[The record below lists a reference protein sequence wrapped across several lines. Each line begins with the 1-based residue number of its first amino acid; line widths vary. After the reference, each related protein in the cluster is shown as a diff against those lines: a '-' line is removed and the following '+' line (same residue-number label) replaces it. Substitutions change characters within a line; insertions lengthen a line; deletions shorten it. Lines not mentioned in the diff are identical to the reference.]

1 MAHEKCS
8 AAVVGEVTRVL
19 LLSALLFGP
28 RARLPLRELGEMVD
42 LAEPRLRRLL
52 YLFYRQRWIWYDCGR
67 STVGLTDTGFAA
79 LARTSPLNPH
89 D

>member
-1 MAHEKCS
+1 MAYEKCP

-28 RARLPLRELGEMVD
+28 RAKVPLRELGEMVD
-42 LAEPRLRRLL
+42 LTEPRLRRLL

-67 STVGLTDTGFAA
+67 STVGLTDTGIAA
-79 LARTSPLNPH
+79 LARTSPLRT
-89 D
+89 